1 MAGSIP
7 RSATSE
13 ATASPVDAVAVLAS
27 AERRVRSGFSIRVT
41 GAAWFAAVLLALIIG
56 TAIAAPVISP
66 QDPFAQSLEG
76 RLAPPVWM
84 AKGSWERPLG
94 ADDLGRDVLSRVL
107 YGSRVSLLVGFTAA
121 IIGAFI
127 GTFLGL
133 LSGYTDGMLSD
144 GIMLL
149 ADAQLALPFLVLAIG
164 LIAVVGPSLGVLI
177 VLAGISGWT
186 AYARVIRGM
195 VLTLREQEFVLAA
208 RALGASTPRLLLIH
222 IFPNLISTVMVL
234 ASLQL
239 ASVILLESTL
249 SFLGLGI
256 QPPEASWGS
265 MLGLG
270 REYLNTA
277 WWISVFPGVVLMATI
292 LAVSLGGDW
301 LRDVLDPHL
310 NHEK

>member
-7 RSATSE
+7 RSATSNV
-13 ATASPVDAVAVLAS
+13 AASPVDAGTAQKP
-27 AERRVRSGFSIRVT
+27 AERATRAAAPIRVT
-41 GAAWFAAVLLALIIG
+41 GAAWFAAVLLILIVG
-56 TAIAAPVISP
+56 TAIAAPIIAP
-66 QDPFAQSLEG
+66 QDPYEQSLDG
-76 RLAPPVWM
+76 RLAPPVWN
-84 AKGSWERPLG
+84 AKGSWARPLG
-94 ADDLGRDVLSRVL
+94 ADDLGRDILSRVL
-107 YGSRVSLLVGFTAA
+107 YGSRVSLMVGFTAA
-121 IIGAFI
+121 VIGAIIG
-127 GTFLGL
+127 TVLGL
-133 LSGYTDGMLSD
+133 LSGYTDGMFSD

-208 RALGASTPRLLLIH
+208 RTIGASTPRILLRH
-222 IFPNLISTVMVL
+222 ICPNIISTVVVL

-256 QPPEASWGS
+256 QPPQASWGS

-292 LAVSLGGDW
+292 LSVSLGGDW

-310 NHEK
+310 THEK

>member
-1 MAGSIP
+1 MPADGGEQFRP
-7 RSATSE
+7 PER
-13 ATASPVDAVAVLAS
+13 AVRAAPK
-27 AERRVRSGFSIRVT
+27 IRVT
-41 GAAWFAAVLLALIIG
+41 GAAWFAAVLLGLIVVSAVG
-56 TAIAAPVISP
+56 APIFAP
-66 QDPFAQSLEG
+66 QDPYAQALEG
-76 RLAPPVWM
+76 RLAPPVWSP
-84 AKGSWERPLG
+84 KGSWDRPLG

-121 IIGAFI
+121 IIGAAV
-127 GTFLGL
+127 GTLLGL
-133 LSGYTDGMLSD
+133 VSGYTDGLLSD

-164 LIAVVGPSLGVLI
+164 IIAVTGPSLTVLI

-208 RALGASTPRLLLIH
+208 RTLGASTPRLLLRH
-222 IFPNLISTVMVL
+222 IGPNLLSTVVVL

-277 WWISVFPGVVLMATI
+277 WWISIFPGFVLMSTI

-310 NHEK
+310 NHERT

>member
-1 MAGSIP
+1 
-7 RSATSE
+7 
-13 ATASPVDAVAVLAS
+13 
-27 AERRVRSGFSIRVT
+27 
-41 GAAWFAAVLLALIIG
+41 VLLSLVIG
-56 TAIAAPVISP
+56 TAIAAPLISP
-66 QDPFAQSLEG
+66 QDPYAQSLEG

-84 AKGSWERPLG
+84 AKGSWDRPLG
-94 ADDLGRDVLSRVL
+94 SDDLGRDILSRVL
-107 YGSRVSLLVGFTAA
+107 YGSRISLLIGFTAA
-121 IIGAFI
+121 IIGAVI
-127 GTFLGL
+127 GTILGL
-133 LSGYTDGMLSD
+133 LAGYTDGALSD

-177 VLAGISGWT
+177 VLAGVSGWT
-186 AYARVIRGM
+186 AYARVIRGL
-195 VLTLREQEFVLAA
+195 VLGLREQDFVLAA
-208 RALGASTPRLLLIH
+208 RALGASTPRLLLRH
-222 IFPNLISTVMVL
+222 ICPNLISTVIVL

-277 WWISVFPGVVLMATI
+277 WWISVFPGVALMVTI
-292 LAVSLGGDW
+292 LSVSLGGDW

-310 NHEK
+310 NHLQ

>member
-1 MAGSIP
+1 M
-7 RSATSE
+7 
-13 ATASPVDAVAVLAS
+13 
-27 AERRVRSGFSIRVT
+27 RSGFSIRVT